1 MLALRAATIG
11 LGAQPRVD
19 RVEFAT
25 VEAVPFQVDGEIR
38 QLDAAAD
45 IVIDCLPQALA
56 TVG

>member
-1 MLALRAATIG
+1 MALRAATIG

-25 VEAVPFQVDGEIR
+25 VQAVPLQVDGEIR

-45 IVIDCLPQALA
+45 LVIDCLPQALA

>member
-1 MLALRAATIG
+1 MALRAATIG

-25 VEAVPFQVDGEIR
+25 VQAVPFQVDGEIR
-38 QLDAAAD
+38 QLDAAASM
-45 IVIDCLPQALA
+45 VIECVPHALA